1 MEQNPPQEAQEPPKD
16 STFMQS
22 SMEDANREAQSL
34 KTLNDMLV
42 KMVHANRE
50 RIEILTETYEI
61 LEAQLNQ
68 CMSLELQNE
77 VLWVCTATQMKEK
90 GVEAERVIG
99 ALGNKLSLVC
109 EERDVARNE
118 ASLMKDK
125 ITAMEENE
133 RKFAEEIGTLKVEC
147 GRFLGEKAELEKV
160 KGLMAKEKDLLE
172 KNIEDKV
179 HEVGTLRRKIEA
191 SEKEKQE
198 MEMEKNEQ
206 RMKIDELEKETREL
220 SQVVLN
226 LRKEDG
232 ILRSK
237 VLELEKNYG
246 EAMDREA
253 TAIGALVE
261 EKRAIGMNLER
272 LMEEKDSALKSLKM
286 ATVKLEDMQRRIDK
300 SLDERDAARA
310 VLETNRELEYMQK
323 KIVDFLEEF
332 LQEKVTGESE
342 NSELQVVNR
351 PMIDRSFN
359 DLRAKMES
367 TGISHGQLLT
377 LLKNTASLLCQ
388 SKDEKD
394 RKEKEEARVA
404 EKKLE
409 EEIKLIATDL
419 EAIKQAFNNEETW
432 ARDLKLKVEV
442 MEKTIAGW
450 QKKISVWKLVASAT
464 TIMSALTFAHSATRR

>member
-1 MEQNPPQEAQEPPKD
+1 MQQNQLMETQDSPKD

-22 SMEDANREAQSL
+22 SMEDANL
-34 KTLNDMLV
+34 KALNDLLIKMILEKRDHIEFLV
-42 KMVHANRE
+42 KAY
-50 RIEILTETYEI
+50 ET

-68 CMSLELQNE
+68 SMSLELQNE

-90 GVEAERVIG
+90 GVETERVIG
-99 ALGNKLSLVC
+99 SLGNRVIELLGGLENERGRLNSVC
-109 EERDVARNE
+109 EERDLARNE

-133 RKFAEEIGTLKVEC
+133 RKSAEEIGTLKVEC

-179 HEVGTLRRKIEA
+179 HVVGTLRRKIEA
-191 SEKEKQE
+191 FEKEKQD

-206 RMKIDELEKETREL
+206 RMKIDELEQETREL
-220 SQVVLN
+220 SQVALN
-226 LRKEDG
+226 LRKEEG

-246 EAMDREA
+246 EA
-253 TAIGALVE
+253 I
-261 EKRAIGMNLER
+261 
-272 LMEEKDSALKSLKM
+272 
-286 ATVKLEDMQRRIDK
+286 
-300 SLDERDAARA
+300 
-310 VLETNRELEYMQK
+310 ETNKELEYLKK
-323 KIVDFLEEF
+323 KIVDFLEDF
-332 LQEKVTGESE
+332 LGVKVTGESE
-342 NSELQVVNR
+342 NSELQVVNSL
-351 PMIDRSFN
+351 MIDRCFN

-367 TGISHGQLLT
+367 TGISHGQLST

-388 SKDEKD
+388 PKDEID
-394 RKEKEEARVA
+394 RNEKEEVRVA

-409 EEIKLIATDL
+409 DEIKLIATDL
-419 EAIKQAFNNEETW
+419 EATKQAFNNTETR
-432 ARDLKLKVEV
+432 AQDLKLKVEV

-450 QKKISVWKLVASAT
+450 QKKVSFWKLVASAT